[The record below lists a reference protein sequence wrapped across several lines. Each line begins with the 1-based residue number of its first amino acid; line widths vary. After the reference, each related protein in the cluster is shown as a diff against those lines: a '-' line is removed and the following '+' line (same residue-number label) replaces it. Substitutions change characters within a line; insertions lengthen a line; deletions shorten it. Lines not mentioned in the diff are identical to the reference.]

1 MLIKIGKICFIALF
15 VTLYLLID
23 GCVKE
28 IEPEDDSLPEGLP
41 EEEVQDYAGHC
52 VNEIPDPA

>member
-28 IEPEDDSLPEGLP
+28 IEPEDDSLPEG
-41 EEEVQDYAGHC
+41 EVQDYAGHC